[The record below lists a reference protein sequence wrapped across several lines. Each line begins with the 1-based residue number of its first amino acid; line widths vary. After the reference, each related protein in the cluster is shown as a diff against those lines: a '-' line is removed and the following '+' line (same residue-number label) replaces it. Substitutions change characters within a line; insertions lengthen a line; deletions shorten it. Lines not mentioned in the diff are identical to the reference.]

1 MLLVLV
7 LLLVLLYALLQ
18 SPRVQTWLVKK
29 VAKNLSEKLQTNV
42 TVKRVDFRFFN
53 QLILEG
59 LMVEDRKKDTLV
71 FAGKAKANVNDWF
84 IFKDNISLENIDLAD
99 AVVNMNRTDSV
110 WNYQFLVDYFAD
122 TSASTGN
129 KKKIEIDLKQVHF
142 SNIRFNK
149 IDKWIGQN
157 QIVSIKK
164 MDLEMYT
171 LNLTRKTAA
180 IKELY
185 LEQPYFA
192 QSEYDGNRPPSPDI
206 KNVLEQTPILQA
218 FKWNNSG
225 WVVNAEKLKIV
236 NGSFQNDKHTER
248 APLEYFDGMHI
259 LFSGINGTLQ
269 NVLFLNDTLSAKV
282 DLSAKEHSGFEVK
295 KLQSNMRFTPEL
307 MEFNNLDLQTNKS
320 RLGNYY
326 AMRYNKF
333 NYDMGRFISKVTLN
347 ADFKESVLNSDD
359 LAFFAPALKNW
370 KRVFNIEGNVKGT
383 VDDFTAKNLKI
394 RSGSSYLDGNLG
406 MTGLPDINSTFIDL
420 KANTLQTNYNDLAL
434 IIPAIKKN
442 PTPAFNKLGIINY
455 KGTFTGFPMDFVAY
469 GNFQT
474 ALGSATTD
482 VNMKLQPGKDPV
494 YSGRVNTDGF
504 NLGAFL
510 NNAKLGMVALN
521 AELKG
526 NSFSLNDL
534 DAKIKGR
541 VHRFDYGGYSY
552 RNIGLDGGIQNKY
565 FKGKFSADDPNIKV
579 SELFGSVNL
588 ASKVP
593 FLSADAKVEY
603 INLKNLGLSKD
614 NLRLSGI
621 FNLNFKG
628 DNIDNFLGSARIYSA
643 TLFKDSTKMSFDS
656 LTLVSL
662 IDGNDKVL
670 TLESNEVQARLR
682 GQFKVMELPDAFTFF
697 LAKYY
702 PAYFKAPKKLSEQ
715 NFSFDVQ
722 TKNVDD
728 YVHLFNPKLSGFN
741 NADLRGN
748 INLRNYELNLEA
760 SVPGFMYDGKSF
772 DNTTL
777 IAKGNRDTLYAVMD
791 VANIKINDS
800 LQLPGTK
807 INLAASNNAS
817 VINLTTT
824 ANKSIRDAELN
835 ATVHHMEDG
844 VRIHFA
850 PSSFIL
856 NDKKWRLEKDGE
868 ITLRKRY
875 FDANEVKFVHG
886 NQQIILSSE
895 MDPVRE
901 SSNLVARLEN
911 INIED
916 FAPFVITKPSMKG
929 VLTGKAT
936 IADPFGK
943 PVIEFNGKADS
954 FYLDGKE
961 VGNVNLDANA
971 NTNTGLVSFN
981 GTGSGSNNDFTVNG
995 TVNYKD
1001 SSGAQTDIAFK
1012 ANKFDLNILEPYM
1025 NTVFSQVKGIAT
1037 GDIRLYN
1044 DKKNMYITGPARI
1057 SNGSLTVAYT
1067 KCKYLL
1073 NDQLVNFGKD
1083 LIELKTIRI
1092 KDTLGNEGTVN
1103 GKIHHRFFRDFD
1115 FEGIRVETQKMLVL
1129 NTTRADNSQYYGKV
1143 IGSALMTLD
1152 GPTTDMYMNI
1162 SGQPSLFDTS
1172 HVYLL
1177 TGDGKESN
1185 KVDYIDFIKF
1195 GNEMNDTKSSQASSL
1210 TVNLNLVAND
1220 QCKID
1225 VILDEETGDII
1236 KGEGNGRLNIVYA
1249 TGQDLFMRGK
1259 YELTKGEYTFNFQT
1273 FIKKPFELRPG
1284 GSITWNGNPYNASI
1298 DIEAGYLAK
1307 NVDVST
1313 LSAAASYR
1321 LKEDVN
1327 IISHLTGSLK
1337 KPDIS
1342 FEFDLPERSP
1352 LRKDYIV
1359 MKKLEDYRN
1368 DPNSMNKQVASLL
1381 LFNSFMSE
1389 ESFFSQQNT
1398 LGLATST
1405 IGGMLSNWLVNTLN
1419 RELERV
1425 TGGKISFDLD
1435 INPTFDLQNPANQLQ
1450 ANVRGRLKLTP
1461 GKRFVVYLGGNL
1473 DYNNPYFIQR
1483 KGLFTPDLS
1492 VEYLLRADGSL
1503 RLVGFNRTSTDFTT
1517 GQRNRSGLQVSYR
1530 KDVDKLGDLFKS
1542 SKRIEEEKAKEN
1554 AGTGSN

>member
-7 LLLVLLYALLQ
+7 LLLLILYALLQ
-18 SPRVQTWLVKK
+18 SPGVQTWLVKK
-29 VAKNLSEKLQTNV
+29 VAKNLSGKLQTKV
-42 TVKRVDFRFFN
+42 TVQRVDFRFFN

-59 LMVEDRKKDTLV
+59 LMVEDRKKDTLL
-71 FAGKAKANVNDWF
+71 FAAKAKANVNDWF
-84 IFKDNISLENIDLAD
+84 IFKDNISLENINLQDP
-99 AVVNMNRTDSV
+99 VVNMKRTDSV
-110 WNYQFLVDYFAD
+110 WNYQFLVDYFTD

-149 IDKWIGQN
+149 VDQWIGQN
-157 QIVSIKK
+157 QLVTIKK
-164 MDLEMYT
+164 MDLDMYT
-171 LNLTRKTAA
+171 LNITRKTAA
-180 IKELY
+180 IRDLY
-185 LEQPYFA
+185 LEEPYFS
-192 QSEYDGNRPPSPDI
+192 QSDYEGKRPPSPNL
-206 KNVLEQTPILQA
+206 KNVIEQIPVINA

-225 WVVNAEKLKIV
+225 WVVNAEKLTIK
-236 NGSFQNDKHTER
+236 NGSFQNDKYTER
-248 APLEYFDGMHI
+248 APYEHFDGMHF
-259 LFSGINGTLQ
+259 LFSGINGTLERI
-269 NVLFLNDTLSAKV
+269 LFLNDTLSAK
-282 DLSAKEHSGFEVK
+282 LNISAKERSGFEVK
-295 KLQSNMRFTPEL
+295 KLQADMRFTPDL
-307 MEFNNLDLQTNKS
+307 MEFKNLDLQTNRS

-333 NYDMGRFISKVTLN
+333 NSDMGRFISKVTLE
-347 ADFKESVLNSDD
+347 ADLKETVLNSDD
-359 LAFFAPALKNW
+359 IAFFAPAVKNW
-370 KRVFNIEGNVKGT
+370 KRVFNMEGNAKGT
-383 VDDFTAKNLKI
+383 VDDFTAKNLKL
-394 RSGSSYLDGNLG
+394 RSGSSYLDGNLS

-420 KANTLQTNYNDLAL
+420 KANSLQTNYNDLAQV
-434 IIPAIKKN
+434 IPAIKKN
-442 PTPAFNKLGIINY
+442 PTPAFNKLGIITY

-469 GNFQT
+469 GNYQT
-474 ALGSATTD
+474 ALGNITSD
-482 VNMKLQPGKDPV
+482 LNMKLQPGKDPV
-494 YSGRVNTDGF
+494 YSGRVNSTGF

-521 AELKG
+521 TELKG

-534 DAKIKGR
+534 DATIKGNLT
-541 VHRFDYGGYSY
+541 RFDYGGYSY
-552 RNIGLDGGIQNKY
+552 RNITLDGGIQNKY
-565 FKGKFSADDPNIKV
+565 FSGKFSADDPNIKL

-588 ASKVP
+588 AAKEP

-603 INLKNLGLSKD
+603 INLKNLGLTKE

-628 DNIDNFLGSARIYSA
+628 DNIDNFLGSARIYKA

-662 IDGNDKVL
+662 MDGNDKVL

-682 GQFKVMELPDAFTFF
+682 GQFKVLELPDAFTFF

-702 PAYFKAPKKLSEQ
+702 PAYFKAPKKLGEQ
-715 NFSFDVQ
+715 NFAFDIQ
-722 TKNVDD
+722 TKNVDE
-728 YVHLFNPKLSGFN
+728 YVQIFNSKLSGFN
-741 NADLRGN
+741 NADIKGSV
-748 INLRNYELNLEA
+748 NLRNYELDVNA
-760 SVPGFMYDGKSF
+760 YVPSFMYDGKSF

-777 IAKGNRDTLYAVMD
+777 TGKGNRDTIYAVMD

-800 LQLPGTK
+800 LELPGTK

-817 VINLTTT
+817 VIHLTTT
-824 ANKSIRDAELN
+824 ASKSIRDAEFN
-835 ATVHHMEDG
+835 ATVYHMDDG
-844 VRIHFA
+844 MRIHFA
-850 PSSFIL
+850 PSSFVL

-875 FDANEVKFVHG
+875 FDANEVKFVHDD
-886 NQQIILSSE
+886 QQIVLSSE

-911 INIED
+911 INIGD
-916 FAPFVITKPSMKG
+916 FAPFIITKPSMKG
-929 VLTGKAT
+929 ILTGKAT
-936 IADPFGK
+936 VADPFGK
-943 PVIEFNGKADS
+943 PIIEFNGQADS

-961 VGNVNLDANA
+961 VGQVKLDANV
-971 NTNTGLVSFN
+971 NTNTGIVSFN
-981 GTGSGSNNDFTVNG
+981 GNGSGRNNDFNVNG
-995 TVNYKD
+995 NINYKD
-1001 SSGAQTDIAFK
+1001 SASAKTDIVFK

-1025 NTVFSQVKGIAT
+1025 NTVFSQVNGIAS

-1057 SNGSLTVAYT
+1057 SNGSMTVAYT
-1067 KCKYLL
+1067 KCKYLF

-1103 GKIHHRFFRDFD
+1103 GKIHHRFFRDFN

-1177 TGDGKESN
+1177 TGDSKESN
-1185 KVDYIDFIKF
+1185 NVDYINFIKF
-1195 GNEMNDTKSSQASSL
+1195 GNEMNVTKSSQASNL

-1236 KGEGNGRLNIVYA
+1236 KGEGNGRLNIVYS
-1249 TGQDLFMRGK
+1249 TGQKLFMRGK
-1259 YELTKGEYTFNFQT
+1259 YDLTKGEYTFNFQT
-1273 FIKKPFELRPG
+1273 VIKKPFELRPG
-1284 GSITWNGNPYNASI
+1284 GSITWNGDPYEASI

-1359 MKKLEDYRN
+1359 MKKLDDYRN

-1381 LFNSFMSE
+1381 LFNAFMSE
-1389 ESFFSQQNT
+1389 ESFFSQQNSI
-1398 LGLATST
+1398 GFVTSS
-1405 IGGMLSNWLVNTLN
+1405 IGGMLSNWLTKTFNQ
-1419 RELERV
+1419 ELALATNNIV
-1425 TGGKISFDLD
+1425 STYID
-1435 INPTFDLQNPANQLQ
+1435 INPTLDFQNPANQLQ
-1450 ANVRGRLKLTP
+1450 ANVRGGFRLTP
-1461 GKRFVVYLGGNL
+1461 GKRFIINVGGNF
-1473 DYNNPYFIQR
+1473 DYNNPYLIQR
-1483 KGLFTPDLS
+1483 RGLFTPDIS
-1492 VEYLLRADGSL
+1492 VEMLVRSDGSL

-1542 SKRIEEEKAKEN
+1542 SKRIEQEKAKEN